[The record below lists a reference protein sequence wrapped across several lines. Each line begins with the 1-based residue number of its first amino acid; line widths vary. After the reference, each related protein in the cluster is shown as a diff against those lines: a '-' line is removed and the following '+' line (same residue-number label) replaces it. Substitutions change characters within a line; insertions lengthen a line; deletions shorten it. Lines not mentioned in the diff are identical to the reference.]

1 MNRAIR
7 TSRLT
12 GPGAAHRARTP
23 SRRERGFVFVLVL
36 VLAGAGA
43 IIVAAAL
50 QRSAMQ
56 ARVVEHQI
64 EGYERH
70 HELLGARDIVE
81 LWLLRNEAQNL
92 RSKADTNEP
101 VHNLALENG
110 VVYKIYVYD
119 GQGTALKSLEFVSG
133 PEVRKWVVEMVKRL
147 PPHRTD
153 LTRRVG
159 PHQISIR
166 AAAPEILA
174 ALAGGDSGLF
184 KALVEAQEEKV
195 KDLTELGR
203 VLDKNGIDSPVAQA
217 LARNLTFD
225 PVLWRLEVEAVH
237 PHRTRWYIMLAEKS
251 GTNTKMHEWRA
262 LDDFVPPEESG
273 QQQQGP

>member
-1 MNRAIR
+1 MTRNARHRRCNSTARAGA
-7 TSRLT
+7 
-12 GPGAAHRARTP
+12 GPASP
-23 SRRERGFVFVLVL
+23 RREQGFVFVVVL
-36 VLAGAGA
+36 LLAAMGA

-50 QRSAMQ
+50 QRSTMQ
-56 ARVVEHQI
+56 ARIIEHQI

-81 LWLLRNEAQNL
+81 LWLLRNEARDL
-92 RSKADTNEP
+92 RQQSDTNVP

-119 GQGTALKSLEFVSG
+119 GQGTALRSIDNVAGSEG
-133 PEVRKWVVEMVKRL
+133 RKWVVEMIKRL
-147 PPHRTD
+147 PPNRPD

-159 PHQISIR
+159 SHQISIR
-166 AAAPEILA
+166 AAPPEVLL

-184 KALVEAQEEKV
+184 KALAEAQEEKV
-195 KDLTELGR
+195 ADLSELGR
-203 VLDKNGIDSPVAQA
+203 ILDKNGIDAPAAQA
-217 LARNLTFD
+217 VSRNLTFD
-225 PVLWRLEVEAVH
+225 PNLWRLEVEAVH

-251 GTNTKMHEWRA
+251 GAVTKLHDWRA

-273 QQQQGP
+273 ERDPGP